1 MSDLQRNTNEDST
14 IDTIAQTSSRV
25 VGLASRI
32 PVSWRTLLETAITDP
47 QFSALAEFIEEERQR
62 TTVYPPPEEV
72 FAALRLTPPE
82 AVRAVILGQ
91 DPYHG
96 PGQAHGL
103 AFSVPDGARRPPSLR
118 NILAELP
125 GLKHVESGSLEPWA
139 RHGVLLLNTVL
150 TVRRAAAGSHRTR
163 GWELFT
169 DTIVRVVDAT
179 RGPVVF
185 LLWGRAAR
193 SKVSLID
200 RGRHIVIEAAH
211 PSPYSVGGFR
221 GRAGFLESNEE
232 LARRGA
238 EAIDWSLGEGDE

>member
-1 MSDLQRNTNEDST
+1 M
-14 IDTIAQTSSRV
+14 TS
-25 VGLASRI
+25 VGLASWI
-32 PVSWRTLLETAITDP
+32 PASWRTLLQTAITDP
-47 QFSALAEFIEEERQR
+47 QFSALADFIDEERRR

-103 AFSVPDGARRPPSLR
+103 AFSVRAGARRPPSLR

-125 GLKHVESGSLEPWA
+125 GVTAVDGGSLEPWA

-150 TVRRAAAGSHRTR
+150 TVRQAAAGSHRRR
-163 GWELFT
+163 GWESFT
-169 DTIVRVVDAT
+169 DTIIKVVDAT
-179 RGPVVF
+179 PGPVVF

-193 SKVSLID
+193 SRASLID
-200 RGRHIVIEAAH
+200 RDRHVVLEAAH
-211 PSPYSVGGFR
+211 PSPFSVPGFR
-221 GRAGFLESNEE
+221 GKAGFLESNDE

-238 EAIDWSLGEGDE
+238 EPIDWSLGEGDE